1 MLEPSQVPM
10 EVAPDEEVGR
20 RVRSKR
26 HRSLRDHSLHKNLF
40 VPEPGTDASV
50 DRLTIA
56 SNYEETQE
64 LIELAKRQCA
74 ERGRNFYGW
83 GVLTAAEVS
92 QNEGTVVASPQDDN
106 PYHADIVL
114 PEKVAHD
121 PIAIGRHAQELADA
135 ARFREIS
142 SSSP

>member
-1 MLEPSQVPM
+1 MLEPRQVPM
-10 EVAPDEEVGR
+10 EIAPDEELGR

-26 HRSLRDHSLHKNLF
+26 HRSLPKHLF
-40 VPEPGTDASV
+40 LPDPGPDASV

-56 SNYEETQE
+56 SNQDEMQE
-64 LIELAKRQCA
+64 LIDLAKRQCA
-74 ERGRNFYGW
+74 QRERNFYGW
-83 GVLTAAEVS
+83 AVLTAAEVS

-121 PIAIGRHAQELADA
+121 PIKIAQKLADA
-135 ARFREIS
+135 ATFRKIPLE
-142 SSSP
+142 